1 MKNIMICNL
10 RICSLYTIGDV
21 GNRAG
26 KRSFAKFVKV
36 KEDNIKID
44 VKDNS
49 VRRYKQD

>member
-10 RICSLYTIGDV
+10 RICILYTIGDV

-26 KRSFAKFVKV
+26 RRSLGKFMKV
-36 KEDNIKID
+36 REDNIKID
-44 VKDNS
+44 LKDNS